1 MKLMVGFL
9 CGCFLVGLVMVN
21 KRPAGKTWLL
31 LGISLLVCLAY
42 YFLGQ
47 V

>member
-1 MKLMVGFL
+1 MKLIVGFL
-9 CGCFLVGLVMVN
+9 CACFLIGLVMAN
-21 KRPAGKTWLL
+21 RRPARKVWLL
-31 LGISLLVCLAY
+31 FGFCLFVCLAY